1 MAAAVKMQSDRAA
14 FFNCRINGSATS
26 NIYALANRQLLVGCE
41 IYGVTNIIRGDGA
54 VVIQRSKIILT
65 PPSSSSENNN
75 KNNIIIALQGRSDR
89 RESSGFVIQGCTI
102 KRDESYIYSP
112 RGGGGGVVGKG
123 GAYLGMAVAKYSRTI
138 VMESSLGDLIHPD
151 GWYNNKKYA
160 IENVTFAEYGN
171 MGPGS
176 AGSGTNNNIN
186 RSIQVISNSSDAMR
200 YTAGRFIQA
209 QNWLTG
215 TLVPP
220 FKPGLVFH
228 HKI

>member
-1 MAAAVKMQSDRAA
+1 MAAVKMQSDRAA

-65 PPSSSSENNN
+65 PPSSSENNIN
-75 KNNIIIALQGRSDR
+75 IIIIIALQGRSDR
-89 RESSGFVIQGCTI
+89 RESTGFVIQGCSI
-102 KRDESYIYSP
+102 KRDESYSP
-112 RGGGGGVVGKG
+112 RGVVVGKG

-151 GWYNNKKYA
+151 GWYWYNNKKYA
-160 IENVTFAEYGN
+160 IENVTFAEYDN
-171 MGPGS
+171 MGPG
-176 AGSGTNNNIN
+176 AGTNNSIN
-186 RSIQVISNSSDAMR
+186 RSIHVISNSSDAMR

-209 QNWLTG
+209 QNWLNG
-215 TLVPP
+215 TQIPP
-220 FKPGLVFH
+220 FKPGLVFQN
-228 HKI
+228 KR